1 MGARVVACMVVAI
14 VAVLGSAGPAGATS
28 STQAI
33 DAGNSLNAVACVP
46 ETTTCVAA
54 DSQGDALYATAVSAT
69 APAMWTPWE
78 GPNGQSPSEAV
89 ECPTT
94 TLCLIAAGLV
104 DGGGGNVYRASSLGG
119 SFLTSFTPANGVNA
133 LSCAS
138 ATFCVS
144 AQAGEG
150 FIRYTT
156 NPAGASWTAVSI
168 AAGALNDVSC
178 LSSSFCAVVDDT
190 GNVRVATTEPG
201 VKNPTGWTATDVDGA
216 TALHGIACISTTAC
230 IAVDGTGEILKLT
243 IGATGEATA
252 TRQAIDGAHELT
264 AVSCT
269 GATCAVAD
277 GNGSLFSS
285 TNAGAGWTMH
295 YGGGAPFTS
304 VSCPS
309 ASLCVAATTGGDVT
323 AFDPTAIM
331 VPLVLV
337 TKTLPAGSA
346 GAPYDAQV
354 EATGGTPPYRWS
366 ATGLP
371 PGLAIDR
378 TSGRITGTPLTA
390 ICVRSP
396 CSQPPADYA
405 PIVTVADSDGIP
417 ASRQLTIALAGLVV
431 DAGPGPATGPAA
443 PPVALVNPVVTG
455 LKASHRVWRAGNG
468 LARISKARLPIG
480 TTFSFRLNV
489 PAAVKFDFTKR
500 LAGHKAGGRCVVT
513 TSKKHH
519 KGKACRRTVHAGA
532 LSFSGHAGA
541 NKVVFL
547 GHISRA
553 RKLSPGQYTL
563 TVTAATSEER
573 HSAPATLSFTVTNLP
588 R

>member
-1 MGARVVACMVVAI
+1 VRRVVACLVAAVT

-46 ETTTCVAA
+46 ETTSCVAA
-54 DSQGDALYATAVSAT
+54 NSQGNALYATDVSAT
-69 APAMWTPWE
+69 SAATWTPWS
-78 GPNGQSPSEAV
+78 GPSGQSPSEAV
-89 ECPTT
+89 ECPAT
-94 TLCLIAAGLV
+94 TLCLIAAGYV

-168 AAGALNDVSC
+168 ATGALNDVSC
-178 LSSSFCAVVDDT
+178 PSSSFCAVVDDA
-190 GNVRVATTEPG
+190 GDVRVATTEQG
-201 VKNPTGWTATDVDGA
+201 IKDPTGWTATNVDGA
-216 TALHGIACISTTAC
+216 TALRGVACISTTAC
-230 IAVDGTGEILKLT
+230 IAVDGSGDVLELT

-252 TRQAIDGAHELT
+252 TRKAVDGAKALT
-264 AVSCT
+264 AISCT
-269 GATCAVAD
+269 GSTCAVAD

-285 TNAGAGWTMH
+285 TNAGAGWIMH

-323 AFDPTAIM
+323 AFDPTTIM
-331 VPLVLV
+331 VPLVFV

-346 GAPYDAQV
+346 GAPYDARV
-354 EATGGTPPYRWS
+354 DATGGTPPYRWS

-378 TSGRITGTPLTA
+378 TSGHITGTPLTA

-396 CSQPPADYA
+396 CSQQPADYA
-405 PIVTVADSDGIP
+405 PIVTVADGDGIQ

-431 DAGPGPATGPAA
+431 DAGPGPAAGPAA
-443 PPVALVNPVVTG
+443 PPVAPANPVVTG

-468 LARISKARLPIG
+468 LARISTARPPIG

-500 LAGHKAGGRCVVT
+500 LAGHKAGGRCVT
-513 TSKKHH
+513 TSKNHH
-519 KGKACRRTVHAGA
+519 KGKACHRTAHAGA
-532 LSFSGHAGA
+532 LSFSGHAGV
-541 NKVVFL
+541 NKVLFL
-547 GHISRA
+547 GHFSRA
-553 RKLSPGQYTL
+553 RKLRPGQYTL
-563 TVTAATSEER
+563 TVTAATSGSR
-573 HSAPATLSFTVTNLP
+573 HSAPALLSFAIANFP
-588 R
+588 H